1 MKNLFKIATAA
12 AVSAVAF
19 NASAQ
24 LSFMDAAVV
33 PAAYSAPVFTTTDP
47 TLAYDA
53 TDSIVNV
60 RLAPMGTTDYLVV
73 TTGGSAV
80 VDLGGASSFSFLWG
94 SPDVYNSISVLT
106 SSGTETFTGTDF
118 ATTFGLTANG
128 NNANTRWVTLTGAA
142 GQTLD
147 SITFASAGVAF
158 ELAVTTPVP
167 EPENYALLL
176 AGLMAVVYVGG
187 RTNKHRDS

>member
-1 MKNLFKIATAA
+1 M
-12 AVSAVAF
+12 
-19 NASAQ
+19 
-24 LSFMDAAVV
+24 
-33 PAAYSAPVFTTTDP
+33 
-47 TLAYDA
+47 
-53 TDSIVNV
+53 
-60 RLAPMGTTDYLVV
+60 
-73 TTGGSAV
+73 
-80 VDLGGASSFSFLWG
+80 
-94 SPDVYNSISVLT
+94 
-106 SSGTETFTGTDF
+106 
-118 ATTFGLTANG
+118 
-128 NNANTRWVTLTGAA
+128 TGAA